1 MALGIGFW
9 VLGWVGRQKR
19 KKTLGDS
26 PIASGAIDCDEDE
39 AANTGHSR
47 AESNQTRD
55 LL

>member
-1 MALGIGFW
+1 MTLLSRLVGIDW
-9 VLGWVGRQKR
+9 
-19 KKTLGDS
+19 
-26 PIASGAIDCDEDE
+26 DEDE